1 MKKTLI
7 AAFAVAALAA
17 SIPMQA
23 EAQWR
28 RGPGPGIAM
37 GVIAGTMLGA
47 AAASA
52 ASGPR
57 YYEPAPRYYEAPPAY
72 VVDEPRCWMER
83 RWVDTD
89 YGPRRMRV
97 RVCE

>member
-17 SIPMQA
+17 SVPMQA

-28 RGPGPGIAM
+28 RGPGPGIAA
-37 GVIAGTMLGA
+37 GIIAGTMLGA

-52 ASGPR
+52 AGPR
-57 YYEPAPRYYEAPPAY
+57 YYYDAPPPAY
-72 VVDEPRCWMER
+72 VVDEPRCWFER